1 LDARYGQLFGGIEV
15 TPILLDRA
23 PRYIYVV
30 GEVAQPG
37 RFDLQGPT
45 SLMQAIAL
53 AGGWNAESA
62 NLRQVVVFRRGED
75 WRLMAT
81 MLNIRGGLYGRQPLP
96 KDELWLR
103 DSDIVLVPKSRL
115 RVLDDVIELVFTD
128 GLYAAIPQLIFRDLI
143 FGRFD
148 NVTPL

>member
-1 LDARYGQLFGGIEV
+1 
-15 TPILLDRA
+15 
-23 PRYIYVV
+23 
-30 GEVAQPG
+30 
-37 RFDLQGPT
+37 
-45 SLMQAIAL
+45 MQAIAL

-81 MLNIRGGLYGRQPLP
+81 MLNIRKGLYGRHPLP

-103 DSDIVLVPKSRL
+103 DSDIVLVPKSYL
-115 RVLDDVIELVFTD
+115 RVLDDVITLVFTE
-128 GLYAAIPQLIFRDLI
+128 GLYAAMPPLIFRDVFL
-143 FGRFD
+143 RRDFD